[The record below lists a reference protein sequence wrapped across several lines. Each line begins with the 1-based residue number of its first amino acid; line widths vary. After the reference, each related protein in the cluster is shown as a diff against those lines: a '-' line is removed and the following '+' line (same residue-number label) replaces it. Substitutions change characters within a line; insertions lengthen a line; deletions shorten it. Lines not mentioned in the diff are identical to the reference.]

1 MIRQRKKESKLT
13 PREREIMLLKEQGMT
28 NKEAA
33 CQLKISMRT
42 VETYMKQVRMKLDTT
57 SDLQSI
63 AYCIRRKLI

>member
-1 MIRQRKKESKLT
+1 MIKQRKKENKLT

-33 CQLKISMRT
+33 CRLKISMRT